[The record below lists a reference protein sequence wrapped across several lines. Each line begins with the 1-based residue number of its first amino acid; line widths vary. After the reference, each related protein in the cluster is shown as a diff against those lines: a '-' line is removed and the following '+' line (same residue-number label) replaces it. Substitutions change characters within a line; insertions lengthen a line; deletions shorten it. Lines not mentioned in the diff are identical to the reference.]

1 MGSRAPRAR
10 RATTS
15 VVDEEAA
22 GIATSLDAI
31 GKVMRRSAWDE
42 ARKLPVALTP
52 PQLLAMQT
60 LVEAAQAD
68 VGSGNDSGE
77 ALSLSALSTRMGLAH
92 STTSGIV
99 DRLER
104 LGLVRRV
111 ARPDD
116 RRFAMVHLADAVVAW
131 IRDDL
136 PARKAAPL
144 SAALRRATSGER
156 TAIREGL
163 AILERLLNQ
172 SAPDRENVPG
182 G

>member
-1 MGSRAPRAR
+1 MGPRAARVR

-22 GIATSLDAI
+22 NIATSLEAI
-31 GKVMRRSAWDE
+31 GRVMRRSAWDE
-42 ARKLPVALTP
+42 ARKLPVALTA

-60 LVEAAQAD
+60 LVEAARP
-68 VGSGNDSGE
+68 GLESGDQGAE
-77 ALSLSALSTRMGLAH
+77 GLSLSALSARMGLAH

-111 ARPDD
+111 TRPDD
-116 RRFAMVHLADAVVAW
+116 RRFAIVQLAGAVAAW
-131 IRDDL
+131 VRHDL
-136 PARKAAPL
+136 PSRKAAPL
-144 SAALRRATSGER
+144 SAALRRATSEER

-163 AILERLLNQ
+163 AILERLVRL
-172 SAPDRENVPG
+172 SGPDSK
-182 G
+182 

>member
-1 MGSRAPRAR
+1 
-10 RATTS
+10 

-22 GIATSLDAI
+22 GIAASIDAI
-31 GKVMRRSAWDE
+31 GNVMRRAARDE
-42 ARKLPVALTP
+42 ARKLPVALTA

-60 LVEAAQAD
+60 LVEAAQAS
-68 VGSGNDSGE
+68 VAGNGSDG

-111 ARPDD
+111 PRPDD
-116 RRFAMVHLADAVVAW
+116 RRFAMVHLADGVAAW

-144 SAALRRATSGER
+144 SAAVRRATPAER
-156 TAIREGL
+156 TTIREGL
-163 AILERLLNQ
+163 AVLERLLQ
-172 SAPDRENVPG
+172 SDRAEDRGENK
-182 G
+182 